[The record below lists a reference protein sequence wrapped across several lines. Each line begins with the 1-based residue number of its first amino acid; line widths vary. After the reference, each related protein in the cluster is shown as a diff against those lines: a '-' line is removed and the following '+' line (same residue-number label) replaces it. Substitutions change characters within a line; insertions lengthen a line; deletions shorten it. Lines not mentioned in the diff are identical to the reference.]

1 MLSLW
6 CLSGHNQYLRHTVS
20 IGNGLPWL
28 YINFFQSLWLR
39 CIIIESGIFPSWVS
53 RGVERGD
60 SMFLKKGGMKKERG
74 TDITNFVLIN
84 QLTWK
89 ISYYDWNALFKK
101 YCYFYSN
108 NFKFCAVKKNYSR
121 YIKKA
126 TRKIKRQQGNC
137 KREKLG
143 SIQAKIRNTIVE
155 KTV

>member
-1 MLSLW
+1 MQVLSF
-6 CLSGHNQYLRHTVS
+6 RHTKQSSKSYVVTMMSIRTQSVLKPTVS
-20 IGNGLPWL
+20 IGNRLPWL
-28 YINFFQSLWLR
+28 YINFFQSLWFR

-60 SMFLKKGGMKKERG
+60 SMFLKEGGMKKERG
-74 TDITNFVLIN
+74 TDITNFALIN

-89 ISYYDWNALFKK
+89 ISQYDWNALFKK

-126 TRKIKRQQGNC
+126 TRKIKKATG
-137 KREKLG
+137 KL
-143 SIQAKIRNTIVE
+143 Q
-155 KTV
+155 